1 MIRRRWKTIQE
12 WFRSVMRRT
21 SDELGKP
28 ERLLKFMVDVLRVA
42 SRQMRRD
49 RAEMMAAALTYRLL
63 FALIPIMV
71 IAAGVMQLVVTRAEV
86 VSATQELVSHLQ
98 LESIQVNDNRVMHD
112 GSSSGAQPFTAG
124 SWVVQ
129 MADRAMNYDTSGITI
144 FGTVLL
150 LYSAIY
156 LFREI
161 ETSFSTVSGRG
172 RRRSWWRRWGM
183 YLAVLSLGPLL
194 LVAGLWILRWGSG
207 QITDLGGGH
216 VTIVYIIEKILS
228 CLLIWSLIT
237 IGYLF
242 IPANRLKWRSVAPGA
257 LVATVALFLAHW
269 GFRIYVEHAV
279 VGSPAGSLG
288 LVPLFLFWVYL
299 NWMCLLFGLQ
309 YAAVSSRV
317 ARVRRGR
324 QLREQR
330 LSQ

>member
-1 MIRRRWKTIQE
+1 MKAIEE
-12 WFRSVMRRT
+12 WFRSIMRRT
-21 SDELGKP
+21 SDELGRH
-28 ERLLKFMVDVLRVA
+28 ERLLKFMVDVVRIS

-71 IAAGVMQLVVTRAEV
+71 IAAGVLQLVVSRADV

-98 LESIQVNDNRVMHD
+98 LESIQVNDNRVVD
-112 GSSSGAQPFTAG
+112 GIGTNGDQPFTAG

-144 FGTVLL
+144 VGTLVL

-156 LFREI
+156 LFRAI
-161 ETSFSTVSGRG
+161 ETSFSIVSGRG

-183 YLAVLSLGPLL
+183 YLAVLALGPLL

-207 QITDLGGGH
+207 QITDLGDGH
-216 VTIVYIIEKILS
+216 VTLVYIIEKILS
-228 CLLIWSLIT
+228 CLLIWGLIT

-242 IPANRLKWRSVAPGA
+242 IPANRLKWRAVAPGA
-257 LVATVALFLAHW
+257 LVATLALFLTHW
-269 GFRIYVEHAV
+269 GFRIYVQHAV

-299 NWMCLLFGLQ
+299 NWTCLLFGLQ
-309 YAAVSSRV
+309 CAAVTSRV
-317 ARVRRGR
+317 AKVRRGR
-324 QLREQR
+324 QQREQR
-330 LSQ
+330 LNQ

>member
-1 MIRRRWKTIQE
+1 MIRRRIKSIQE
-12 WFRSVMRRT
+12 WFRSLMRRT
-21 SDELGKP
+21 TDELSRH
-28 ERLLKFMVDVLRVA
+28 ERLLKFMVDVVRVA
-42 SRQMRRD
+42 GRQMRRD

-71 IAAGVMQLVVTRAEV
+71 IAAGVLQLVVSRADV

-98 LESIQVNDNRVMHD
+98 LEAIQVNDNRVTNGVSHGD
-112 GSSSGAQPFTAG
+112 DQPFTAG

-144 FGTVLL
+144 VGTIVL

-183 YLAVLSLGPLL
+183 YLAVLALGPLL
-194 LVAGLWILRWGSG
+194 LVAGLWVLRWGSG
-207 QITDLGGGH
+207 QIADFGGGH
-216 VTIVYIIEKILS
+216 ATIVFMLEKLLS
-228 CLLIWSLIT
+228 CLLIWGLIT

-242 IPANRLKWRSVAPGA
+242 IPANRLAWRAVAPGA
-257 LVATVALFLAHW
+257 LVATIALYLAHW

-309 YAAVSSRV
+309 CAAVTSRV
-317 ARVRRGR
+317 AKVRRGR
-324 QLREQR
+324 HQREQR
-330 LSQ
+330 AV